1 MKEKVK
7 FIENTIS
14 EDAARAELES
24 WFDYRKV
31 RQHDRKKPN
40 AITGLDLAYD
50 SLVNGIM
57 YGVISFNS
65 ETGELTQKLDFPL
78 TNESGATYLEELKFK
93 PRLTR
98 LEILNA
104 GKGLKPTDFEG
115 KQASYLAAATGKG
128 IGVLNKMDE
137 SDRGLSDVIAGYF
150 LQ

>member
-1 MKEKVK
+1 MKEKER
-7 FIENTIS
+7 IIGNTIS
-14 EDAARAELES
+14 EDAAKAELEA
-24 WFDYRKV
+24 WFDFRKV
-31 RQHDRKKPN
+31 RQYERKKPN

-57 YGVISFNS
+57 YGLISFNH

-78 TNESGATYLEELKFK
+78 TNESGAIYLEKLTFK

-128 IGVLNKMDE
+128 IGLLNKMDE